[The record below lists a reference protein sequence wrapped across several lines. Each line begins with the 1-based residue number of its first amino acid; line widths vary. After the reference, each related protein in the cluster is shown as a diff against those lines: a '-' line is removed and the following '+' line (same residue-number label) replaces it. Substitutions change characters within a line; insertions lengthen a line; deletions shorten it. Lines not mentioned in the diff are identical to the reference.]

1 MKNQGRFIPQITFN
15 SLTTTVNGKE
25 TTVDY
30 PKITQTLAIKTREL
44 GPKAL
49 GQEYRGNDVKMLE
62 QVVRMN

>member
-1 MKNQGRFIPQITFN
+1 MI
-15 SLTTTVNGKE
+15 
-25 TTVDY
+25 
-30 PKITQTLAIKTREL
+30 KITPTLAIKTREL

>member
-1 MKNQGRFIPQITFN
+1 MKNQGRFIPQITLN
-15 SLTTTVNGKE
+15 SLTATVNGKE

-44 GPKAL
+44 GPKPA